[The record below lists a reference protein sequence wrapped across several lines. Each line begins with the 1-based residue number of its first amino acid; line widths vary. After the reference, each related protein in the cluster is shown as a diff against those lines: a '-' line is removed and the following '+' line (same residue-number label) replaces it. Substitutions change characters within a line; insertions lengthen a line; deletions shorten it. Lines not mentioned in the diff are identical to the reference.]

1 MQYSI
6 VDYSQIDKSLF
17 RLEAEFYNSNSL
29 LNVYCFSGKE
39 IIDFVQYGTSKEL
52 NEEKRGFPT
61 LRLNEFDSFFIK
73 SPQKYC
79 DKIDNDT
86 FQSLALKKGD
96 VLICRTNG
104 NPKLVGK
111 SAVVPKDT
119 DYAFA
124 SYLFRIRPKEEK
136 LLPTTL
142 VTYLNSSI
150 GRSEIEK
157 HLMVSNQ
164 ANFSPAKFRE
174 ILIPQFGVE
183 IQSIIDKSIWKS
195 FSKHSK
201 SKQIYT
207 QAQTLLLSEFGLI
220 NWQPQHRLTF
230 VKNYSDTQQAGRIDA
245 DYFQPFYEEVNNKLQ
260 STGFVFAKDIC
271 SQINYGTVPTSPYSE
286 DNSGVPYIKGLN
298 LKNLRVDTEKL
309 DYITD
314 TDDLP
319 NKVFTKEGDIIISQ
333 MGTVGN
339 CGVVSREQENWAFA
353 SFTIRIRIADKSK
366 YDPYFV
372 ALYIEAIAKP
382 YYLMRNIAQASVRQN
397 TDLPTIK
404 QMPIPNL
411 PFEKQQQ
418 ISQKIIE
425 SFNLQKQSKHL
436 LACAKRA
443 VEMAIEQDEQ
453 TAVDYLK
460 REAPELNC

>member
-6 VDYSQIDKSLF
+6 VNYSQIDKSLF
-17 RLEAEFYNSNSL
+17 RLEAEFYNSSSL
-29 LNVYCFSGKE
+29 LNSYCFSGE
-39 IIDFVQYGTSKEL
+39 DIIDFVQYGTSKEL
-52 NEEKRGFPT
+52 NQDKRGFPT

-79 DKIDNDT
+79 DKIDGDT
-86 FQSLALKKGD
+86 FRSLALKKGD

-111 SAVVPKDT
+111 SAIVPEDT

-174 ILIPQFGVE
+174 ILIPQFGAE
-183 IQSIIDKSIWKS
+183 IQSSIDKSIWES
-195 FSKHSK
+195 FTKHSK
-201 SKQIYT
+201 SKHIYA
-207 QAQTLLLSEFGLI
+207 QAQNLLLSELGLTD
-220 NWQPQHRLTF
+220 WQPKHRLTF
-230 VKNYSDTQQAGRIDA
+230 VKNYSDTEQAERIDA
-245 DYFQPFYEEVNNKLQ
+245 DYFQPFYDEVNNKLQ

-271 SQINYGTVPTSPYSE
+271 SRINYGTVPTSPYSE

-298 LKNLRVDTEKL
+298 LKNLRLDTEKL
-309 DYITD
+309 DYITN
-314 TDDLP
+314 TNALP
-319 NKVFTKEGDIIISQ
+319 DKVFTKGGDIIISQ

-339 CGVVSREQENWAFA
+339 CGVVSKEQENWVFA
-353 SFTIRIRIADKSK
+353 SFTIRMRIANKSK

-372 ALYIEAIAKP
+372 ALYIENIAKP

-397 TDLPTIK
+397 TDLPSIK

-411 PFEKQQQ
+411 SFEKQQQ
-418 ISQKIIE
+418 ISQKITE
-425 SFNLQKQSKHL
+425 SFNLRKQSTHL
-436 LACAKRA
+436 LECAKRA

-453 TAVDYLK
+453 TAIDYL
-460 REAPELNC
+460 ENTTQIQD

>member
-6 VDYSQIDKSLF
+6 VNYSQIDKSLF
-17 RLEAEFYNSNSL
+17 RLEAEFYNSSSL
-29 LNVYCFSGKE
+29 LNSYCFSGE
-39 IIDFVQYGTSKEL
+39 DIIDFVQYGTSKEL
-52 NEEKRGFPT
+52 NEDKRGFPT

-79 DKIDNDT
+79 DKIDGDT
-86 FQSLALKKGD
+86 FRSLALKKGD

-111 SAVVPKDT
+111 SAIVPEDT

-174 ILIPQFGVE
+174 ILIPQFGAE
-183 IQSIIDKSIWKS
+183 IQSSIDKSIWES
-195 FSKHSK
+195 FTKHSK
-201 SKQIYT
+201 SKQIYA
-207 QAQTLLLSEFGLI
+207 QAQTLLLSELGLTD
-220 NWQPQHRLTF
+220 WQPKHRLTF
-230 VKNYSDTQQAGRIDA
+230 VKNYSDTEQAERIDA
-245 DYFQPFYEEVNNKLQ
+245 DYFQPFYDEVNNKLQ

-271 SQINYGTVPTSPYSE
+271 SKINYGTVPTSAYSE

-298 LKNLRVDTEKL
+298 LKNLRLDTEKL
-309 DYITD
+309 DYITN
-314 TDDLP
+314 TNALP
-319 NKVFTKEGDIIISQ
+319 DKVFTKEGDIIISQ

-339 CGVVSREQENWAFA
+339 CGVVSKEQENWVFA
-353 SFTIRIRIADKSK
+353 SFTIRMRIVDKSK

-372 ALYIEAIAKP
+372 ALYIENIAKP

-411 PFEKQQQ
+411 SFEKQQQ
-418 ISQKIIE
+418 ISQKITE
-425 SFNLQKQSKHL
+425 SFNLRKQSKHL
-436 LACAKRA
+436 LECAKRA
-443 VEMAIEQDEQ
+443 VEIAIEQDEL
-453 TAVDYLK
+453 TAIDYLQ
-460 REAPELNC
+460 NTTQIQD